1 MTKSNAQDVAH
12 ISIDDAEADGSAL
25 YDPQRQQVLR
35 LSTQQQEI
43 LAPWA
48 GRPYLSDFCLCN
60 GSGHHK
66 THR

>member
-48 GRPYLSDFCLCN
+48 GRP
-60 GSGHHK
+60 H
-66 THR
+66 